1 MIKQTI
7 VLFSLQE
14 YIDVRGDKK
23 IVFTGNQNVV
33 ASTVY
38 QIISSNRKNIPVLI
52 KETQFL
58 LLRRKLLKRPA
69 DTNPIQSNP
78 ITYHAES
85 VLNSDSPFVI
95 CLFTY

>member
-1 MIKQTI
+1 MIKKI

-14 YIDVRGDKK
+14 YIGVRGDKK

-52 KETQFL
+52 KGTKFL
-58 LLRRKLLKRPA
+58 LLRRTSGHEP
-69 DTNPIQSNP
+69 NPIQSN
-78 ITYHAES
+78 HAES
-85 VLNSDSPFVI
+85 VLNSDNSFVI
-95 CLFTY
+95 CVFTY